1 MSIAF
6 SLRIDT
12 HIILYNFLTFITYTQ
27 TISISLSIY
36 TFTMAWSIHDCINT
50 GKFASFR
57 EVLSDIDIDIDICFW
72 FLYCT
77 CSGVSCVYL
86 GQSARNSP
94 QCNQFCVNFIIWVHY
109 RTGLFNFIN
118 FSPWMSTNKNERFVA
133 LNDIYGMHLKAQ
145 CYIYYARPKTK
156 KNER

>member
-27 TISISLSIY
+27 TIKYKFVNLHFYHGLKY
-36 TFTMAWSIHDCINT
+36 TCINT

-77 CSGVSCVYL
+77 CSRLSYVYL

-145 CYIYYARPKTK
+145 CYIYYARPKK
-156 KNER
+156 KKKER